1 MPYPLLTAE
10 ESKLLVAPDID
21 AVKKF
26 IASAFQKK
34 ENNEQF
40 NYRHIVNQIRSRDGD
55 CTSLCL

>member
-10 ESKLLVAPDID
+10 ESKLLIAPDID

-40 NYRHIVNQIRSRDGD
+40 NYRHIVNQIKSRDGD
-55 CTSLCL
+55 